1 VVKEIGRNVTG
12 VQGDVS
18 NPGEGLPKVE
28 LPGAHFAL
36 PIITFE
42 SDSRGNRIP
51 TRVSVVNH
59 LIPDPSTMVM

>member
-1 VVKEIGRNVTG
+1 MVKEIGRNVTG

-18 NPGEGLPKVE
+18 NLCEGKPKVE

-42 SDSRGNRIP
+42 SHSKGNRIL

-59 LIPDPSTMVM
+59 LIPDPSTIVM